1 MEFTFPYDPDSAAAT
16 ARVQNLVDALSVA
29 VADLGG
35 YFSRPYGKW
44 AGIQLNKDA
53 QSLMALKRLQG
64 IFDPNDVMNPGKL
77 AV

>member
-1 MEFTFPYDPDSAAAT
+1 
-16 ARVQNLVDALSVA
+16 VSVA
-29 VADLGG
+29 VSDLGG

-44 AGIQLNKDA
+44 AKLQLNKDA

-64 IFDPNDVMNPGKL
+64 IFDPAGIMNPGKL